1 MIVLDTS
8 FLYAFFQKED
18 KHHKKAREIAKII
31 ANEELIFIPIE
42 VVEELLTIV
51 TYRESSATAIKIAN
65 ILLDPKSAIGIVNT
79 HEIVFD
85 EAWAIFKK
93 LNPHKFSFVDCVL
106 ISMTINSD
114 GAKLVTFDK
123 ALAEIV
129 ATY

>member
-18 KHHKKAREIAKII
+18 KHHKKAGEIAKII
-31 ANEELIFIPIE
+31 ADEELIFIPIE
-42 VVEELLTIV
+42 VVEELVTVV
-51 TYRESSATAIKIAN
+51 TYRKSSEVAIKIAN

-85 EAWAIFKK
+85 EAWTTFQK

-106 ISMTINSD
+106 ISMTKNSD
-114 GAKLVTFDK
+114 DTKLITFDK
-123 ALAEIV
+123 ALAEAV
-129 ATY
+129 KSH